1 MELGEVTERRGADGR
16 ELSSERRRFSGKVGW
31 LQGKKLRQVR
41 PSLPGPQERVCSGA
55 NTRRNAG
62 FRVCGVEKVHGDI
75 NTGWGLA
82 PWR

>member
-16 ELSSERRRFSGKVGW
+16 ELSSEKGSSFLGRWAGCRGEAKAGEA
-31 LQGKKLRQVR
+31 QPPR
-41 PSLPGPQERVCSGA
+41 PTRRVCSGA
-55 NTRRNAG
+55 NTRRN
-62 FRVCGVEKVHGDI
+62 GVQGLQRGEAHGDI